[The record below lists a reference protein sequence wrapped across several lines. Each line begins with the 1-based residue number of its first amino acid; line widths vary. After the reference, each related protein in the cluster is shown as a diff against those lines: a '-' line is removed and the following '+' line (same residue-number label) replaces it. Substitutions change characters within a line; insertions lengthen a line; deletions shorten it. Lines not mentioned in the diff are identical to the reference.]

1 MMGMTMIK
9 SKLDI
14 TTTKD
19 IQDRRSFSVTELL
32 RLFED
37 QNNLLKNDDRLIE
50 RFAAQLSEYEQE
62 LYDKDVYIRELENEL
77 RQTLN
82 AYNYKEDL
90 L

>member
-1 MMGMTMIK
+1 MIK

-50 RFAAQLSEYEQE
+50 RFADLSEYEQE

>member
-9 SKLDI
+9 SRLDI

-50 RFAAQLSEYEQE
+50 RFADLSEYEQE